1 MGTDSDGDGISN
13 ACDLDDDNDGI
24 LDANEGVADN
34 DNILEWGYNGTG
46 TAPSIFNSSVISTAQ
61 NVTNG
66 SGLSAIIPNGMTS
79 FYISGVGATTISQS
93 ISNNSYFQFKF
104 TTVNFPNTMQYLYDR
119 FSLYLRP
126 PSEFPTYKMRLY
138 ISTDNFV
145 TSTDISG
152 EIAYPIV
159 PCEDRVVFPLAS
171 PYNLAPNKSYTVRL
185 YFYSV
190 SGGSSATFNHDD
202 FRVLT
207 MQYKDTDGDGIPDYL
222 DLDSDNDGCLDAL
235 EGGNNL
241 TISNLVNAGGT
252 ITVGFGSTAANQN
265 LGNTVDANGVPTIV
279 NGGQSVGSSAN
290 ALVKAASCASYCY
303 KLGATGTTVQS
314 KHGITSLQRAGAD
327 NGNWPMVRNNAWTVL
342 ESKTKGFV
350 INRISTTAAI
360 VSLPN
365 PVEGM
370 IVYDE
375 ETDCLKINSDGTS
388 GGWKCFNTQTCP

>member
-159 PCEDRVVFPLAS
+159 PYEDRVVFPLAS

-235 EGGNNL
+235 EG
-241 TISNLVNAGGT
+241 SQY
-252 ITVGFGSTAANQN
+252 GSIAE
-265 LGNTVDANGVPTIV
+265 
-279 NGGQSVGSSAN
+279 
-290 ALVKAASCASYCY
+290 K
-303 KLGATGTTVQS
+303 
-314 KHGITSLQRAGAD
+314 SLHR
-327 NGNWPMVRNNAWTVL
+327 L
-342 ESKTKGFV
+342 
-350 INRISTTAAI
+350 I
-360 VSLPN
+360 
-365 PVEGM
+365 
-370 IVYDE
+370 Y
-375 ETDCLKINSDGTS
+375 
-388 GGWKCFNTQTCP
+388 